1 MNTAIQLYRLPTVIS
16 LVGLSRSSIYRLMD
30 DGAFPVPVKLGQRSV
45 AWRSA
50 DVHAWIESRQSTQN
64 VEA

>member
-1 MNTAIQLYRLPTVIS
+1 MTIKLYRLPEVLG
-16 LVGLSRSSIYRLMD
+16 LVGLSRSTIYRWID
-30 DGAFPVPVKLGQRSV
+30 CGQFPVPVKLGQRAV

-50 DVHAWIESRQSTQN
+50 EIHAWIESRQSTQN

>member
-1 MNTAIQLYRLPTVIS
+1 MTIKLYRLPEVLG
-16 LVGLSRSSIYRLMD
+16 LVGLSRSTIYRLMD
-30 DGAFPVPVKLGQRSV
+30 DGAFPIPVKLGQRAV
-45 AWRSA
+45 AWRSV